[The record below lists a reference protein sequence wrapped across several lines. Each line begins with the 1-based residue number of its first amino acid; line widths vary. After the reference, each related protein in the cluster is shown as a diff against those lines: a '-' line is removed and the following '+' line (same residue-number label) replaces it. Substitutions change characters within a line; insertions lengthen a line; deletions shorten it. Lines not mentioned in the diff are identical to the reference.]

1 MFRYL
6 RIIALSLPAAL
17 AAAGC
22 TPIEPI
28 KNTVLSVPKLAKNG
42 VVLDVMFVRAP
53 AGHADLNE
61 GVWKEIDELHFSAA
75 DRRRFESNGLRAGI
89 ISGPLPEPIERLLDL
104 KEQPT
109 ESADAPQEVDIERR
123 GAKQRQLRVRP
134 GKRSEII
141 AMGEGDRVPEMSLL
155 MKDDAGQVKGRTLTN
170 VMGMFAARAYPQG
183 DGGVKLELTPE
194 LEHGTAQKRFVPGDG
209 MFRVEFGPPHEVLE
223 ELRIAAVLTP
233 GQMLALTARPE
244 RVGSLG
250 YRLFTEAQGDATTQ
264 KMIVIRLA
272 HSEFDERFSDGPA
285 LAADDDGIK
294 RLDIKAEV
302 HETR

>member
-1 MFRYL
+1 MDRL
-6 RIIALSLPAAL
+6 TRIVAL
-17 AAAGC
+17 ASLGAVVSAGC
-22 TPIEPI
+22 SQIEPI
-28 KNTVLSVPKLAKNG
+28 KSLPLSVPKLAKNG

-53 AGHADLNE
+53 LGDADLNE
-61 GVWKEIDELHFSAA
+61 VVWNEIDELHFSPA
-75 DRRRFESNGLRAGI
+75 DRRRFDANGLRAGI
-89 ISGPLPEPIERLLDL
+89 ISGQLPQPIERLIDL
-104 KEQPT
+104 KEQPADD
-109 ESADAPQEVDIERR
+109 ADAPKEVDIERPVGR
-123 GAKQRQLRVRP
+123 QRQLRVRP

-183 DGGVKLELTPE
+183 DGGVRLEMTPE
-194 LEHGTAQKRFVPGDG
+194 LEHGAAQKRFVPGDG

-223 ELRIAAVLTP
+223 ELRISATLAP

-250 YRLFTEAQGDATTQ
+250 YRFFTEKQGDATMQ

-272 HSEFDERFSDGPA
+272 HSEFDERFNDGPA
-285 LAADDDGIK
+285 LATDEDGIK
-294 RLDIKAEV
+294 RLDLKAEV